1 MLGRPKKL
9 RKVLKEPDTKQFSPR
24 GHRGRPGYNE
34 LKVEEI
40 EAIRLIDHMGL
51 KQTEAAKCMG
61 ISQQTFSRILR
72 NARKVLAEAL
82 VLGRI
87 IKVGGGD
94 FKIAVLLILM
104 AVVLSGCA
112 SIPIPSSIPIPN
124 EIPIVSWF
132 L

>member
-82 VLGRI
+82 IEKCQESPCGSSGFGPYNKGRR
-87 IKVGGGD
+87 GR
-94 FKIAVLLILM
+94 L
-104 AVVLSGCA
+104 
-112 SIPIPSSIPIPN
+112 
-124 EIPIVSWF
+124 
-132 L
+132 